1 MGHFLW
7 MILLVFAFRRRGA
20 IARSFGPSVP
30 LWFKCMASWKY
41 DEAGNEVAQIDALNR
56 TNTYDY
62 NGQGRKIARTL
73 PGGQSATFSLTLFG

>member
-1 MGHFLW
+1 MAVGYVPVIW
-7 MILLVFAFRRRGA
+7 RRT
-20 IARSFGPSVP
+20 
-30 LWFKCMASWKY
+30 SWEY